1 MTGIYCPV
9 RLRTGRRRWR
19 VSSPPGSTR
28 ALSQIIVRVVSPVS
42 SPVLLPRSPHQITKY
57 SSLSP
62 QKKTPRPGS
71 LQYHIHVAATVAVF
85 PSSYYRR
92 HDVLPVLSVIDSV
105 QVPVKIESEKLAS
118 HIRHIFDQSYIY
130 IYSYMIRA
138 QHEFRRLSK
147 IRALW
152 VINAIQT
159 SWTEKFSK
167 TIIDDKD
174 REFGALNK
182 RDE

>member
-42 SPVLLPRSPHQITKY
+42 SPVLLPHSPHQITKY

-62 QKKTPRPGS
+62 QKKPPRPGS
-71 LQYHIHVAATVAVF
+71 LQYHIRVAATVAVF

-92 HDVLPVLSVIDSV
+92 HVVLPVLSVIDSV

-130 IYSYMIRA
+130 IYIFVYDTCSARIPSPF
-138 QHEFRRLSK
+138 ENPGSLG
-147 IRALW
+147 
-152 VINAIQT
+152 
-159 SWTEKFSK
+159 
-167 TIIDDKD
+167 DKCYPNFMD
-174 REFGALNK
+174 GEIFQNNY
-182 RDE
+182 